1 MLCSINCSFLF
12 LSVQCLSPCLN
23 YRALFTKHF
32 IVDDFVTSH
41 KLDSFGLCSTRQLLP
56 TCEKF
61 STKIQIFTSLKILYK
76 PSTHRKISWVFCT
89 PTYRYT
95 RILNIIFFLIYLIE
109 LMNLSA
115 TGKAR
120 AGNCLWRR
128 KEGYMLSVRTNTF
141 LSLCGWRRVIFSFTE
156 YFLIISSQHTI

>member
-95 RILNIIFFLIYLIE
+95 RILNIIFFNLLNWINEFISHRQGQSWE
-109 LMNLSA
+109 LFVEE
-115 TGKAR
+115 
-120 AGNCLWRR
+120 
-128 KEGYMLSVRTNTF
+128 EGRLYVVSTDKH
-141 LSLCGWRRVIFSFTE
+141 IFKFVWMKKSD
-156 YFLIISSQHTI
+156 L